1 MVADDL
7 LYLLLEMRIRT
18 HDRLEDD
25 VRSTMETNGEVTLPG
40 LRRDGMLLTKSQR
53 RFAFVIIGAFLLLRF
68 R

>member
-1 MVADDL
+1 
-7 LYLLLEMRIRT
+7 MRIRT